1 MFSPKRGCR
10 WPALAAGRNQ
20 LTNAT
25 LAALFVPADTQR
37 VKKAPG
43 VPGLEVT
50 KHLARI
56 IHGGVDFLEVSG
68 D

>member
-1 MFSPKRGCR
+1 MSVARIG
-10 WPALAAGRNQ
+10 GRSYQ

-50 KHLARI
+50 KHLE
-56 IHGGVDFLEVSG
+56 GEL
-68 D
+68 